1 MLRGLLPEM
10 LPSMLV
16 LIPVFLLLDRLWF
29 RNWRKGIFFYLFA
42 CYLTAMGVLVGMPNI
57 LYHRFSPNLCLTPDL
72 SILLDWHNGFL
83 NVLLYVPLG
92 MFLCLLW
99 KSYRQ
104 WYRTVCFG
112 CSLSLFTELMQ
123 LFTFRATDV
132 NDLLTNTLG
141 AFLGYLLAKPVL
153 HFFPGRKAL
162 GSHREHREIPVIL
175 SVSFAT
181 IFFLQPFLLKIVY
194 YSV

>member
-16 LIPVFLLLDRLWF
+16 QIPVFLLLDRFWF
-29 RNWRKGIFFYLFA
+29 RNWRKSIFFYLFA
-42 CYLTAMGVLVGMPNI
+42 CYLTAMAVLVGMPNI
-57 LYHRFSPNLCLTPDL
+57 LYHRFSPNVCLTPDL

-92 MFLCLLW
+92 IFLCLLW
-99 KSYRQ
+99 KSYRR
-104 WYRTVCFG
+104 WYRTVWFG
-112 CSLSLFTELMQ
+112 CCLSLFTELMQ

-141 AFLGYLLAKPVL
+141 AFLGYLLAKLVL
-153 HFFPGRKAL
+153 LFFPSCQEL
-162 GSHREHREIPVIL
+162 GSHREHREIPVIV
-175 SVSFAT
+175 SASFAT

-194 YSV
+194 SA